1 VSDALSDVLESRT
14 DIRVPARAGVT
25 ELFHLH
31 YRRLVGLARLL
42 VDDRETAEDV
52 VQEAFEGLYRRWRRL
67 RDPHTAAAYLN
78 RSVVNGARSRLRHR
92 ATERAH
98 ILPDAGL
105 SPSAEA
111 TGVAHDAEHALTDAV
126 LALPRRQR
134 EVVVL
139 RYYLD
144 LSEEQIAEWLG
155 VSPGSVKQHAQRATT
170 TLQERMESW
179 S

>member
-1 VSDALSDVLESRT
+1 VSDALGDVVRSRN
-14 DIRVPARAGVT
+14 DVRVPARAGVT
-25 ELFHLH
+25 ELFDSD
-31 YRRLVGLARLL
+31 YRRLLGLARLL

-52 VQEAFEGLYRRWRRL
+52 VQEAFEGLYQRWRRL
-67 RDPHTAAAYLN
+67 RDPRAATAYLN
-78 RSVVNGARSRLRHR
+78 RSVVNGSRSRLRRR

-98 ILPDAGL
+98 LLPEAGQA
-105 SPSAEA
+105 PSAEA
-111 TGVAHDAEHALTDAV
+111 TGLAYGAERALAEAV

-139 RYYLD
+139 RYYLN
-144 LSEEQIAEWLG
+144 LSEEDIAEWLG
-155 VSPGSVKQHAQRATT
+155 VSPGSVKQHAHRAIS